1 VCSRFEEGALGS
13 VRGRPEPTPNGEAVA
28 TPFTGVDAPG
38 GVVCDLSPCAT
49 ADDVVV
55 RLFPVLRSVGP
66 HVGRDP
72 ILLAKLAR
80 IARHQLEEV
89 RGGCRPARS
98 IVAS

>member
-1 VCSRFEEGALGS
+1 M
-13 VRGRPEPTPNGEAVA
+13 RGRAVPVPNGDATA

-49 ADDVVV
+49 ADDIVV
-55 RLFPVLRSVGP
+55 RLFPVLLSAGP

-80 IARHQLEEV
+80 IARHQIEEV
-89 RGGCRPARS
+89 RAGRPPVRAR
-98 IVAS
+98 AAR